1 MGRVSKNWESSKNM
15 SSLAYLICQ
24 KQQGS
29 IFSMLSQD
37 LFGAANLFSVKLG
50 ISNLRKLL
58 EMQRREG
65 RVTILCEQS
74 SLELIENFTK
84 IPQDFRINNE
94 RGMEM
99 KREMKLLPAEWFS
112 HLGQAIS
119 KLIPP

>member
-1 MGRVSKNWESSKNM
+1 
-15 SSLAYLICQ
+15 
-24 KQQGS
+24 
-29 IFSMLSQD
+29 MLSQD

-58 EMQRREG
+58 EVQRREG

-74 SLELIENFTK
+74 SLELMENFTK

>member
-1 MGRVSKNWESSKNM
+1 
-15 SSLAYLICQ
+15 
-24 KQQGS
+24 
-29 IFSMLSQD
+29 MLSQD

-65 RVTILCEQS
+65 HVTILCEQS
-74 SLELIENFTK
+74 SLELMENFTK
-84 IPQDFRINNE
+84 ILQDL
-94 RGMEM
+94 